1 MTKDDPISE
10 ALSEVLDPEM
20 GISVIELGLIY
31 GIERDQGHVEVT
43 MTLTSP
49 GCPVAPEIMA
59 AVHRATLS
67 VEDVESVHVQPNFFA
82 PLESQNTCNGGCSN
96 GTRRVLTSI
105 QSRFSSLHRIHHEH
119 GDCHRSD
126 STRDRSNPFRVF

>member
-1 MTKDDPISE
+1 MTKADPISE

-67 VEDVESVHVQPNFFA
+67 VEDVESVHVNLTFS
-82 PLESQNTCNGGCSN
+82 PLWNP
-96 GTRRVLTSI
+96 
-105 QSRFSSLHRIHHEH
+105 RIHATEDAQMEL
-119 GDCHRSD
+119 G
-126 STRDRSNPFRVF
+126 VF